1 VTGARPAFYALER
14 GGWRDL
20 VTLLHV
26 PYTAWH
32 LSYVVVGGCLAAT
45 ISWGRLGLTVLAFA
59 LALGVGAHALDELRG
74 RPLATSLPAWL
85 LVVLAVTSVAG
96 AAVIG
101 LAVAATFSWWLLA
114 FIAAGVVLVP
124 AYNLELFGGR
134 FHTDLWFAV
143 AWGGFPVLTGYFAC
157 AGRLELGAV
166 VAATWAS
173 LLALAQRSLSTRAR
187 VLRRSTRAV
196 TGTVELVDGTR
207 EPLTAAALLAGPETV
222 LRLLTWSTVVLA
234 ASLVLVRLE
243 I

>member
-1 VTGARPAFYALER
+1 VTGERPAFYALER

-45 ISWGRLGLTVLAFA
+45 VSWGRLGLTVLAFA
-59 LALGVGAHALDELRG
+59 LALGIGAHALDELRD

-96 AAVIG
+96 AAAIG
-101 LAVAATFSWWLLA
+101 VAVAATFSWWLLA
-114 FIAAGVVLVP
+114 FIAAGVLLVP

-134 FHTDLWFAV
+134 FHTDLWFAL
-143 AWGGFPVLTGYFAC
+143 AWGGFPVLTGFFAC
-157 AGRLELGAV
+157 TGRLELGAV
-166 VAATWAS
+166 VAAAWAS
-173 LLALAQRSLSTRAR
+173 LLSLAQRSLSTRAR

-196 TGTVELVDGTR
+196 TGTVELMDGTR
-207 EPLTAAALLAGPETV
+207 EPLTAAALLAGPETI
-222 LRLLTWSTVVLA
+222 LRLLTWSTIMLA
-234 ASLVLVRLE
+234 ASLALVRLE